1 MLRKRDFDETTLG
14 AIIDGRTPI
23 KKGIFKWMKLNN
35 ELNLT
40 IRNILMKDIYK
51 KISHIYKKINI
62 SFQWSLSIPKNS
74 LMFSGNIKRGQCC
87 EMASSFKLLTELIKN
102 NNRLKNLI
110 D

>member
-1 MLRKRDFDETTLG
+1 MLRKRDFDGTTLG

-51 KISHIYKKINI
+51 KISHIYKKIDI
-62 SFQWSLSIPKNS
+62 SSQWSLSIPLKMLEKLRCFQGLHLN
-74 LMFSGNIKRGQCC
+74 CVA
-87 EMASSFKLLTELIKN
+87 ESFFRSIVLAGIPDTIHML
-102 NNRLKNLI
+102 
-110 D
+110 